1 MALAE
6 PPESDSS
13 PEPNPKT
20 EDSPAES
27 ESPATSETESS
38 GEIIIYGEREL
49 ARKRAIL
56 DSQIRVQGYGT
67 VKKSENKTVYRPDIA
82 WKPSVIVYD
91 DGYMILRRTPV
102 RFEPWFREKRQQAA
116 IFILHPAI
124 YGAVHSIRVA
134 GQWSKTGTQQRRGG
148 GADHA
153 GLRSMAGTG
162 DRQATENRDPKRHP

>member
-82 WKPSVIVYD
+82 WKPSVLVRRWLHD
-91 DGYMILRRTPV
+91 SRRTPV
-102 RFEPWFREKRQQAA
+102 DLNPSGKKDKNV

-124 YGAVHSIRVA
+124 YGAVHSIRWLVNGPVA
-134 GQWSKTGTQQRRGG
+134 QQEEVVALTMPASKHG
-148 GADHA
+148 
-153 GLRSMAGTG
+153 
-162 DRQATENRDPKRHP
+162 RHR